1 MNCPSPCGVGGA
13 WAKGGSL
20 LVLVAAG
27 IAGGAYL
34 SASRSPSA
42 PEPPPDSPQAT
53 TTVFRFPL
61 SALDVKDTSEAPDLA
76 ADAAGRV
83 YLAWPSQ
90 TGPGE
95 RTLFLAATADR
106 GATFTSPAKIATSG
120 IFRSSP
126 EGTGRKMTFERKM
139 APHVAIAAGKV
150 VLTWSSAKPDGSDPR
165 LVVAE
170 SADGG
175 ATFGEPTA
183 VHTPAAG
190 RPTFPALAAS
200 SAGAVAC
207 SWLDSRAKVQ
217 QVYAAVRPTGSA
229 IPSRGAAAFGPEV
242 LVHAGEPGKGVCPC
256 CPTAATFAPDG
267 TLFVAFRN
275 LDAGYRDIAVAR
287 LRPGATAFDPPVA
300 VVSPTWKFDGCPHDG
315 PSLAVAGGRLHVTWM
330 DARSARPR
338 VYYGSAALADL
349 RFETRELNPIA
360 PGTQGNAKLFA
371 DAAGGLH
378 AVWEE
383 SLGAVAEPAATPAS
397 GRHKHA
403 APSFDPAGGR
413 AVRYAYSAKADGTFT
428 EPRAIDP
435 HPGKYQTRPA
445 VVVTPTGDV
454 FAAWHEL
461 GDAGKSVAV
470 TRVSP

>member
-42 PEPPPDSPQAT
+42 PEPPPDSPAT
-53 TTVFRFPL
+53 IRFPL

-90 TGPGE
+90 TGPAE

-106 GATFTSPAKIATSG
+106 GATFTTPAKIATSG

-139 APHVAIAAGKV
+139 APHVAVTAGKI

-175 ATFGEPTA
+175 ATFGDPTA

-217 QVYAAVRPTGSA
+217 QVYAAIRPAGSKT
-229 IPSRGAAAFGPEV
+229 FDPEI

-256 CPTAATFAPDG
+256 CPTAAAFAPDG

-287 LRPGATAFDPPVA
+287 LRPGAPAFDPPVA
-300 VVSPTWKFDGCPHDG
+300 VVPPTWKFDGCPHDG
-315 PSLAVAGGRLHVTWM
+315 PSLAVAGGRLHVAWM

-338 VYYGSAALADL
+338 AYYGSADLADL
-349 RFETRELNPIA
+349 RFSTRELNPAA

-383 SLGAVAEPAATPAS
+383 SLGAVAEPAA
-397 GRHKHA
+397 GHKHA
-403 APSFDPAGGR
+403 APSFDAAGGR

-435 HPGKYQTRPA
+435 QPGKYQTRPA